1 MTSIKALR
9 FRTLLAALAVTAAIP
24 LAGCNQPSSRSAYDL
39 PDLPATLPLAVGEPS
54 ALRYAPAVAELPHA
68 RPIEAVRVA
77 DPGQYYAYAEDAWGF
92 DDALGYAPPD
102 YGFDYDDVEPWAWQG
117 YDDSM
122 MFVEPLEYGY
132 RAYYYRPGD
141 DAPYFIRDPDCGY
154 GYDHGRLAVVYA
166 SDGAIIPYDRY
177 GPRLG
182 YASRYYERGRDL
194 YQASRRRH
202 PVIAYDWLS
211 RRDAIGAARGD
222 WVRQS
227 ERQPAWQDYRRRNVQ
242 RQDAHWNEER
252 ARRRA
257 DMVRF
262 ASWQQQDFRTPPPPR
277 AIPADWTRA
286 AWARDE
292 RRYAPPARGF
302 DGDAAARA
310 RAADRERVRF
320 AAQSSRAA
328 AEQRQ
333 ALRQDRIASVR
344 QDAAGQRESGRRE
357 REARFVEAG
366 DLAARQRTDQ
376 AQFRRDRQQARQ
388 QQLTEVRD
396 ERPRRD
402 EQAARREAAEQH
414 RLAQAELQQRRQV
427 QARDEARV
435 QRRADAEPHRASQVR
450 AQQQQQ
456 AQIQARG
463 ETDRL
468 RQDQVRARAEAE
480 QRRQDR
486 GQARAEAD
494 RRRQDQVRVRAEAE
508 QRRQDQGRARAESEQ
523 RREADRAQAQA
534 RRQEQAQAAGQ
545 AQRAGRSEARPQA
558 QAPAQRQVQAP
569 AQRQVQAD
577 DRGQDRAK
585 ARQAR
590 QVAREERRNERRQP

>member
-357 REARFVEAG
+357 REARFVETG
-366 DLAARQRTDQ
+366 DRAARQRTDQ
-376 AQFRRDRQQARQ
+376 AQFRGDRQQARQ
-388 QQLTEVRD
+388 QQLPEVRD

-402 EQAARREAAEQH
+402 EQAVRREAAEQR

-435 QRRADAEPHRASQVR
+435 QRRADAEPHRSPQVR
-450 AQQQQQ
+450 AQVQQRQ
-456 AQIQARG
+456 AQAQARA

-480 QRRQDR
+480 QRRQD
-486 GQARAEAD
+486 
-494 RRRQDQVRVRAEAE
+494 
-508 QRRQDQGRARAESEQ
+508 QGRARAESEQRRQSQLQARAEAQQ

-534 RRQEQAQAAGQ
+534 RRQEQAQAAEP
-545 AQRAGRSEARPQA
+545 AQRAGRSEARPRA
-558 QAPAQRQVQAP
+558 QAP